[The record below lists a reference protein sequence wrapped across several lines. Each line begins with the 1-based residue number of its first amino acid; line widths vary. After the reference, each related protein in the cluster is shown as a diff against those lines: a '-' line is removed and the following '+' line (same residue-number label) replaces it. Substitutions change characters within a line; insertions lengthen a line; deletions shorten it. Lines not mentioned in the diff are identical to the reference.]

1 MTMREN
7 CGWRKVMILSSGVP
21 LWIGCFPGI
30 LQALPPPEDTPE
42 EILRTEIIT
51 EARSPI
57 DGKLLNAAEYAELQ
71 ASLQLDSPPEPV
83 VSRDIKHL
91 IFLLRIRSQLRLI
104 LPFL

>member
-1 MTMREN
+1 
-7 CGWRKVMILSSGVP
+7 MIAEKFYRWGKKIIFGSAVP
-21 LWIGCFPGI
+21 LWVGCFPSM
-30 LQALPPPEDTPE
+30 LQALPPPEDIPE